1 MHTKV
6 AIPGTST
13 SRSVGIDLV
22 RVVAVVAIV
31 LGHVWGEG
39 VVREVVHPWHVPV
52 FFLLSGYL
60 WRSGRSLTDEVRRR
74 TPTLLVPYVAWLVI
88 LLLVVVAVALARGDG
103 LPLGAVRD
111 ALLGGAYAG
120 RPFSA
125 FWFVTALFV
134 GVVLYRLL
142 DQGAWY
148 VRWVGALAGLV
159 LGYLVPDVLVA
170 VPLSVGLALPCLVFI
185 AAGHELARW
194 RPRLGDRAAG
204 LVGAALVVLGAVA
217 VATGLSAP
225 VDLKQADLGTPVVSV
240 LVAVMIGAGLVL
252 LAEVGTR
259 DLPAGAGRAVVALAA
274 AALLVVLT
282 HALVLWLLGTP
293 PQGRVLDAVLALV
306 LPWALGLALLRVPAA
321 ARVLLG
327 GAAARGSRTP
337 VR

>member
-1 MHTKV
+1 MGTK
-6 AIPGTST
+6 ATIPGTAAA
-13 SRSVGIDLV
+13 RSVGVDLV

-39 VVREVVHPWHVPV
+39 TLRTVVHPWHVPV

-60 WRSGRSLTDEVRRR
+60 WRSGRSLGEEVRRR
-74 TPTLLVPYVAWLVI
+74 SRTLLVPYVAWLVI
-88 LLLVVVAVALARGDG
+88 LLVVVVAVTLVRGDG

-134 GVVLYRLL
+134 AAVLYRVL
-142 DQGAWY
+142 DRGAWW
-148 VRWVGALAGLV
+148 VRWAGALVGLALAYV
-159 LGYLVPDVLVA
+159 ASDALTA
-170 VPLSVGLALPCLVFI
+170 VPLSIGLALPCLVFV
-185 AAGHELARW
+185 AAGHDLARW
-194 RPRLGDRAAG
+194 RRRLPERATVPVG
-204 LVGAALVVLGAVA
+204 LVLVALGAVA

-240 LVAVMIGAGLVL
+240 VVAVLVSVGLVL
-252 LAEVGTR
+252 LAEAAARHVPA
-259 DLPAGAGRAVVALAA
+259 PAGAAVVALAA

-282 HALVLWLLGTP
+282 HALVLWLLSTP
-293 PQGRVLDAVLALV
+293 PEGRALDAVLALV

-327 GAAARGSRTP
+327 GAAARPTRTP
-337 VR
+337 VG